1 MQREVGLPDEPAE
14 LDRMRLSLVLAEL
27 QSEQFSVRVEALK
40 ELERVLQNS
49 DALGGKQ
56 HAGSTFASGSG
67 TGTGSGFGWLPGGGG
82 GSSSSGGAGG
92 GTATPLRPLLASV
105 RFAHDVHQLEARVL
119 LESGELERWL
129 AENEVLA
136 LSLQGNLD
144 QSYYLERV
152 KPLVDFLAP
161 RLVPEQIK
169 QIWDLQVRQSPLLV
183 H

>member
-1 MQREVGLPDEPAE
+1 MPDEPAE

-27 QSEQFSVRVEALK
+27 QSEQFSVRVDALK

-49 DALGGKQ
+49 DAALGGKQ
-56 HAGSTFASGSG
+56 HAGSTFGSG
-67 TGTGSGFGWLPGGGG
+67 AGAGFGWFPGGGGG
-82 GSSSSGGAGG
+82 GSSSSSSSVGGGGAGG

-105 RFAHDVHQLEARVL
+105 RFAHDVHQLEARLL

-169 QIWDLQVRQSPLLV
+169 QIWDLQVRLSPLLV